1 MSQLGRCSCGTHL
14 VKSNVVNRST
24 GENIS
29 VDLCPLC
36 DDEKLQKKIGPYQK
50 GFASSSA
57 NLDRFGYEKLE
68 K

>member
-1 MSQLGRCSCGTHL
+1 MSQLGRCSCGAHL

-24 GENIS
+24 GEKNFCGFVS
-29 VDLCPLC
+29 VMRWR
-36 DDEKLQKKIGPYQK
+36 KIGKKIGPYQK
-50 GFASSSA
+50 GFANSAA